1 MKKRKIIDKI
11 FRFLIYSSGVVV
23 SFILVAIFLYIV
35 FKGIRSLNLDFF
47 IRLPKPVGEP
57 GGGIANAIVGS
68 FVLVA
73 VACVWAL
80 PLSILVGIYLSE
92 FSGEVKESS
101 FAKIL
106 RFLLDVLSGVPSIVI
121 GIFAYSMF
129 VKPMRTFSAI
139 AGAFALGL
147 IMIPT
152 VARTTEELLRMV
164 PHTIREA
171 SLALGINRW
180 KTILY
185 VILNTAKPG
194 ILTGVLLAIGRIF
207 GETAPLLFTAFGNRW
222 WSKSLTEPIAAL
234 PLQIFVYAI
243 APYEDWHKQA
253 WAGAL
258 VLILIVFGIILI
270 SKRIVLKYK

>member
-1 MKKRKIIDKI
+1 MKKRKIIDKL
-11 FRFLIYSSGVVV
+11 FRFLIYSSGLVI
-23 SFILVAIFLYIV
+23 SFILLVIFLYIV
-35 FKGIRSLNLDFF
+35 FKGIGSLNLDFF
-47 IRLPKPVGEP
+47 IRLPKPVGEQ

-68 FVLVA
+68 FVLVV
-73 VACVWAL
+73 VACAWSL

-92 FSGEVKESS
+92 FSGEVKESN
-101 FAKIL
+101 FAKTL
-106 RFLLDVLSGVPSIVI
+106 RFLLDVLSGTPSIVI
-121 GIFAYSMF
+121 GIFAYSIF
-129 VKPMRTFSAI
+129 VKPMKTFSAI

-164 PHTIREA
+164 PRSIREA
-171 SLALGINRW
+171 SLALGINKW

-185 VILNTAKPG
+185 VVLNTAKPG
-194 ILTGVLLAIGRIF
+194 VLTGALLAVARIF

-222 WSKSLTEPIAAL
+222 WSRSLTEPIAAL
-234 PLQIFVYAI
+234 PLQIFVYAV

-270 SKRIVLKYK
+270 TKRIVLKYK